1 MRLFH
6 ARTFDRQSSRA
17 VSFVGLALGVL
28 LGMAL
33 VVALVQ
39 DRHTRLSAAR
49 DRTMALAEGGERLAT
64 EQLRSLDRTL
74 VGVVQDIGQ
83 FERTAPDK
91 APALIAQLM
100 VQVTARQPEIESV
113 QLVGYGQAML
123 PSWVFSSEAG
133 PRPGMRFGP
142 IEKVDGRWLLPI
154 VVPMVD
160 GRWLFARLNTRGLQ
174 ALVDQLATGHM
185 GVATVADYYGTI
197 LARSR
202 EASTLVGAPVS
213 RLYTPGSTDLT
224 DLVSAV
230 DGVHRVVATC
240 SLEAYPVRV
249 GVGVPLRAVL
259 APWYVFGVVAVALYG
274 LYWLGYGYLY
284 RRVRASERSRDE
296 YVRTLT
302 DTSRRLEQAQRA
314 GNIGSWSIPQG
325 STRITW
331 SSQAALILG
340 LDVIDTVTSRDTFY
354 GMIHPDDR
362 AMYFDGASRAWG
374 NEGAVNIQYRV
385 IRPDGSVRWISS
397 TGSLVHDG
405 GVTTLTGTIGDI
417 TERMT
422 ALEHLA
428 YRATHDPLT
437 GLHNLDALL
446 EDLDRMESSRPWY
459 DLAYIQLRGLDV
471 ITDTF
476 GVSIGRDVLKSM
488 AARFEALGAKFGQ
501 VAHRPGET
509 FVVAMF
515 DRSRNEEALAD
526 LLAAATE
533 PVSSEAAVHQ
543 LDARIGLAS
552 YPLDGTHAEKVVGNA
567 ALAAQEAGVAEGT
580 VRRFEPPM
588 ADRSR
593 LRLQMAARMRDAIEG
608 NDLELHFQPVLS
620 ALTGNV
626 VMLEALVRWPQAD
639 GTMIPPSEFIP
650 LCEET
655 GLILPLGSWVLR
667 RAAAA
672 HKALTAAGWGRLS
685 IAVNVSAIQF
695 ARTDLAQEITRI
707 GENFGLRPGALHIEL
722 TESSLMR
729 YRDLARHTMHALQS
743 RDIRVALDDFG
754 TGFSSLAYLKNLPIN
769 SVKIDR
775 AFIQDVDSDPRSASI
790 CLAMIG
796 LSHSLDLTVVAEGVE
811 TASQHAWLRKH
822 GCDFLQG
829 YLFSHPLP
837 LDALLVHLNQSQEAQ
852 GILQVVSPSEA

>member
-1 MRLFH
+1 MRF
-6 ARTFDRQSSRA
+6 AFERQSSRA

-28 LGMAL
+28 LG
-33 VVALVQ
+33 VALAVGLVE
-39 DRHTRLSAAR
+39 DRQTRLSAAH
-49 DRTMALAEGGERLAT
+49 DRTLALAEGGERLAI
-64 EQLRSLDRTL
+64 EQMRSVDRTL
-74 VGVVQDIGQ
+74 AGVVQDIDQ
-83 FERTAPDK
+83 FERNTPDK
-91 APALIAQLM
+91 APVLIAQLM
-100 VQVTARQPEIESV
+100 VRVTARQPEIESI
-113 QLVGYGQAML
+113 QLVDHGQPAL
-123 PSWVFSSEAG
+123 PPWVFSREAG

-160 GRWLFARLNTRGLQ
+160 GRWLSARLNTRGLQ
-174 ALVDQLATGHM
+174 NLVDQLATGHM

-202 EASTLVGAPVS
+202 QASTLVGAPIT
-213 RLYTPGSTDLT
+213 RLYSGEHTDLT
-224 DLVSAV
+224 DLVSAI
-230 DGVHRVVATC
+230 DGVHRMVVNS
-240 SLEAYPVRV
+240 SLDAYPVRV

-259 APWYVFGVVAVALYG
+259 APWHVFGAVAVAVYG

-314 GNIGSWSIPQG
+314 GNIGSWSIVKD
-325 STRITW
+325 STRMSW

-340 LDVIDTVTSRDTFY
+340 LDVIDIVTSRDTFY
-354 GMIHPDDR
+354 SMIHPDDK
-362 AMYFDGASRAWG
+362 AMYFEGAARAWA
-374 NEGAVNIQYRV
+374 NEGAVTLQYRV
-385 IRPDGSVRWISS
+385 FRPDGAVRWISS
-397 TGSLVHDG
+397 TGSLVEEDG
-405 GVTTLTGTIGDI
+405 VVTLTGTIGDI

-422 ALEHLA
+422 AQEHLA

-437 GLHNLDALL
+437 GLHNLDALV
-446 EDLDRMESSRPWY
+446 EDLDRMEASRSWY

-476 GVSIGRDVLKSM
+476 GVSIGRDVLKAV
-488 AARFEALGAKFGQ
+488 AARFESLGAKFGQ

-515 DRSRNEEALAD
+515 DRSRHDEALAA

-543 LDARIGLAS
+543 LDARLGLAS
-552 YPLDGTHAEKVVGNA
+552 YPDDGTHAEKVVGNA

-580 VRRFEPPM
+580 VRRFEPAM

-593 LRLQMAARMRDAIEG
+593 LRLQMTARMRDAIEG
-608 NDLELHFQPVLS
+608 NDLQLHFQPVMS
-620 ALTGNV
+620 ALTGNI

-639 GTMIPPSEFIP
+639 GSMIPPSEFIP

-695 ARTDLAQEITRI
+695 ARTDLAQEIARV

-729 YRDLARHTMHALQS
+729 YRDLARRTMHALQS

-775 AFIQDVDSDPRSASI
+775 AFIQEVDSDPRSASI

-811 TASQHAWLRKH
+811 TESQHAWLRDH

-829 YLFSHPLP
+829 FLFSHPLP
-837 LDALLVHLNQSQEAQ
+837 LDALLAHLHQAEEAPAD
-852 GILQVVSPSEA
+852 VKTVSPSEV

>member
-1 MRLFH
+1 MRVAFE
-6 ARTFDRQSSRA
+6 RQSSRA
-17 VSFVGLALGVL
+17 VSFVGLAIGIL

-33 VVALVQ
+33 AVGLVE
-39 DRHTRLSAAR
+39 DRQTRLSAAH
-49 DRTMALAEGGERLAT
+49 DRTLALAEGGERLAT
-64 EQLRSLDRTL
+64 EQMRSVDRTL
-74 VGVVQDIGQ
+74 AGVVQDIEQ
-83 FERTAPDK
+83 FERAAPDK

-100 VQVTARQPEIESV
+100 VRVTARQPEIESI
-113 QLVGYGQAML
+113 QLVDHGQLAL
-123 PSWVFSSEAG
+123 PPWVLTRQAG

-142 IEKVDGRWLLPI
+142 IEKVEGRWLLPI

-160 GRWLFARLNTRGLQ
+160 GRWLLARLNTRGLQ
-174 ALVDQLATGHM
+174 TLVEQLATGHM

-202 EASTLVGAPVS
+202 QASTLVGEPIT
-213 RLYTPGSTDLT
+213 RLYSGEHADLT

-230 DGVHRVVATC
+230 DGVHRLVANS
-240 SLEAYPVRV
+240 SLDAYPVRV
-249 GVGVPLRAVL
+249 GVGVPLRMVL
-259 APWYVFGVVAVALYG
+259 APWYVFGAVAVAVYG
-274 LYWLGYGYLY
+274 LYWLGYAYLY

-296 YVRTLT
+296 YVRTIT
-302 DTSRRLEQAQRA
+302 DTSRRLKQAQRA
-314 GNIGSWSIPQG
+314 GNIGSWSIVKG
-325 STRITW
+325 STRMSW

-340 LDVIDTVTSRDTFY
+340 LDVIDIVTSRDTFY
-354 GMIHPDDR
+354 SMIHPDDKP
-362 AMYFDGASRAWG
+362 MYFEGAARAWANDGA
-374 NEGAVNIQYRV
+374 VTLQYRV
-385 IRPDGSVRWISS
+385 LRPDGAERWISS
-397 TGSLVHDG
+397 TGSLVEEG
-405 GVTTLTGTIGDI
+405 GVVTLTGTIGDI

-422 ALEHLA
+422 AQEHLA

-437 GLHNLDALL
+437 GLHNLDALV
-446 EDLDRMESSRPWY
+446 EDLDRTEASRSWY

-471 ITDTF
+471 IADTF
-476 GVSIGRDVLKSM
+476 GVSIGRDVLKAV
-488 AARFEALGAKFGQ
+488 AARFESLGAEFGQ

-515 DRSRNEEALAD
+515 DRSRHDEALAA

-543 LDARIGLAS
+543 LDARVGLAS
-552 YPLDGTHAEKVVGNA
+552 YPDDGTHAEKVVGNA

-580 VRRFEPPM
+580 VRRFEPAM

-593 LRLQMAARMRDAIEG
+593 LRLQMTARMRDAIEG
-608 NDLELHFQPVLS
+608 NDLQLHFQPVMS
-620 ALTGNV
+620 ALTGNI

-639 GTMIPPSEFIP
+639 GSMIPPSEFIP

-672 HKALTAAGWGRLS
+672 HKALTVAGWGRLS

-695 ARTDLAQEITRI
+695 ARTDLAQEIARV

-729 YRDLARHTMHALQS
+729 YRDLARRTMHALQS
-743 RDIRVALDDFG
+743 KDIRVALDDFG

-811 TASQHAWLRKH
+811 TASQHAWLRNH

-829 YLFSHPLP
+829 FLFSHPLP
-837 LDALLVHLNQSQEAQ
+837 LDALLVHLHQSEEAQ
-852 GILQVVSPSEA
+852 GDIKTVSPSEV

>member
-1 MRLFH
+1 MRF
-6 ARTFDRQSSRA
+6 AFERQSSRA
-17 VSFVGLALGVL
+17 VSFVGLALGIL

-33 VVALVQ
+33 VVGLVE
-39 DRHTRLSAAR
+39 DRQTRLSAAH
-49 DRTMALAEGGERLAT
+49 DRTLALAEGGERLAT
-64 EQLRSLDRTL
+64 EQMRSVDRTL
-74 VGVVQDIGQ
+74 AGVVQDIDQ
-83 FERTAPDK
+83 IERNTPDK
-91 APALIAQLM
+91 APELIAQLM
-100 VQVTARQPEIESV
+100 VRVTARQPENESI
-113 QLVGYGQAML
+113 QLVDHAQLAL
-123 PSWVFSSEAG
+123 PPWVLTRQAG

-142 IEKVDGRWLLPI
+142 IEKVEGRWLLPI

-160 GRWLFARLNTRGLQ
+160 GRWLLARLNTRGLQ
-174 ALVDQLATGHM
+174 TLVEQLATGHM

-202 EASTLVGAPVS
+202 QASTLVGEPIT
-213 RLYTPGSTDLT
+213 RLYSGDHANLS
-224 DLVSAV
+224 DLVSAI
-230 DGVHRVVATC
+230 DGVHRMVANS
-240 SLEAYPVRV
+240 SLDAYPVRV

-259 APWYVFGVVAVALYG
+259 APWYVFGAVALAVYG
-274 LYWLGYGYLY
+274 LYWLGYAYLY

-296 YVRTLT
+296 YVRTIT

-314 GNIGSWSIPQG
+314 GNIGSWSIVKG
-325 STRITW
+325 STRMSW

-340 LDVIDTVTSRDTFY
+340 LDVTDVVTSRDTFY
-354 GMIHPDDR
+354 SMIHPDDKP
-362 AMYFDGASRAWG
+362 MYFEGAARAWA
-374 NEGAVNIQYRV
+374 NEGAVTLQYRV
-385 IRPDGSVRWISS
+385 VRSDGAMRWISS
-397 TGSLVHDG
+397 TGSLVDEG
-405 GVTTLTGTIGDI
+405 GVVTLTGTISDI
-417 TERMT
+417 TERMM
-422 ALEHLA
+422 AQEHLA

-437 GLHNLDALL
+437 GLHNLDALV
-446 EDLDRMESSRPWY
+446 EDLDRMKALRSWY

-476 GVSIGRDVLKSM
+476 GVSIGRDVLKAV
-488 AARFEALGAKFGQ
+488 AARFESLGAKFGQ

-515 DRSRNEEALAD
+515 DRSRHDEALAA

-552 YPLDGTHAEKVVGNA
+552 YPDDGTHAEKVVGNA

-580 VRRFEPPM
+580 VRRFEAAM

-593 LRLQMAARMRDAIEG
+593 LRLQMTARMRDAIEG
-608 NDLELHFQPVLS
+608 NDLQLHFQPVMS
-620 ALTGNV
+620 ALTGKI

-639 GTMIPPSEFIP
+639 GSMIPPSEFIP

-695 ARTDLAQEITRI
+695 ARTDLAQEIARV

-729 YRDLARHTMHALQS
+729 YRDLARRTMHALQS
-743 RDIRVALDDFG
+743 KDIRVALDDFG

-775 AFIQDVDSDPRSASI
+775 AFIQEVDSDPRSASI

-811 TASQHAWLRKH
+811 TASQHAWLRNH

-829 YLFSHPLP
+829 FLFSHPLP
-837 LDALLVHLNQSQEAQ
+837 LDALLVHLHQSEEAP
-852 GILQVVSPSEA
+852 GDIKMISPSEV